1 MFSYNSRI
9 QLEINIKMKLK
20 VINRKY
26 VSFWK
31 VCCIFLIG
39 QKIQNN
45 SKKKNVEF
53 SDIGLLHTEK
63 Y

>member
-1 MFSYNSRI
+1 
-9 QLEINIKMKLK
+9 MKLK